1 MTIII
6 LLLLR
11 RTGAV
16 AATSLVLGRGFAH
29 IETLVIAIHGLAAIA
44 IVIATHI
51 VLFPLGR
58 GHFRRMPFAP
68 LGATIL
74 EPDLQEN
81 QKRIAL

>member
-81 QKRIAL
+81 QKRITL

>member
-68 LGATIL
+68 LGTTIL

-81 QKRIAL
+81 RKRITL

>member
-81 QKRIAL
+81 RKRITL